1 MECRG
6 WRSAA
11 ERYERA
17 RKRECCVT
25 SEMWRAVTAMWR
37 AVTALNEFFAS
48 DDWQAASWLLRVS
61 KAKPIKIARERMLLR
76 NKVVEAQHFLT
87 HGGIQSFLM
96 YGGESRRF
104 AAEPEE
110 VIRAWAFSWSASPE
124 NFLPWLYREI
134 DRVRDEAPEVASQWA
149 WR

>member
-11 ERYERA
+11 ERYERG
-17 RKRECCVT
+17 RKLERCVT
-25 SEMWRAVTAMWR
+25 SEMWRAVTA
-37 AVTALNEFFAS
+37 LDDFFAS

-61 KAKPIKIARERMLLR
+61 KSRSVRIARERILAK
-76 NKVVEAQHFLT
+76 NGVAEAQHFLM
-87 HGGIQSFLM
+87 HEGIQSFLA
-96 YGGESRRF
+96 YNGASRKF
-104 AAEPEE
+104 AAEPED

-134 DRVRDEAPEVASQWA
+134 DRVRDEAPDITGQWA